1 MTERVYVTAVLEGPI
16 EETWKILRDF
26 NGLPDYH
33 PMFASSHIE
42 DGKPADQ
49 IGCVRNF
56 KDHQGG
62 QIREQLLAL
71 DDRAR
76 RCLYSILES
85 PMPLWNYV
93 AELRLLPITDGARC
107 YAEWTADFECAEAD
121 AATLVDTVG
130 NGVFQGGFDALKQ
143 RFAA

>member
-1 MTERVYVTAVLEGPI
+1 MPSVFTSSVIPADADRVWAAI
-16 EETWKILRDF
+16 RDF
-26 NGLPDYH
+26 NALPDWH
-33 PMFASSHIE
+33 PGIAESRIE
-42 DGKPADQ
+42 DGRPSDSV
-49 IGCVRNF
+49 GCVRNF
-56 KDHQGG
+56 QLTDGG
-62 QIREQLLAL
+62 TIREQLLAL